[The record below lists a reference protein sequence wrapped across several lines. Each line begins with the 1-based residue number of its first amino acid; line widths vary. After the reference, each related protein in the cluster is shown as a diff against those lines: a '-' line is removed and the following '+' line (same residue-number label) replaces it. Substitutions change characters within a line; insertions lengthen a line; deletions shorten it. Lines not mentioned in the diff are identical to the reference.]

1 MERIKN
7 NGREFSDF
15 HISLFRQSLRFVNCP
30 LWSVTARQYWTYIL
44 VILPLLLPLSG
55 TGFCISSLSKY
66 CRSFVSTQFSKS
78 IHEPGGWV
86 LFELGVGS
94 PWSSP
99 PGKIKEPKWKSIIQD
114 GIKSYLFNKVL
125 VISSIACF
133 LQLSFDPFIRI
144 KVTGYK
150 EQYYLSL
157 ALYSLRC
164 MNVTR
169 YNPVMDWFPIKGNQK
184 FYYSK

>member
-15 HISLFRQSLRFVNCP
+15 HISLFLRSVRSVNCSP
-30 LWSVTARQYWTYIL
+30 RSIIVWQYWTYIL
-44 VILPLLLPLSG
+44 VILPLLLKVNLSG

-66 CRSFVSTQFSKS
+66 CWLFVKFSKS

-86 LFELGVGS
+86 LFELRS

-99 PGKIKEPKWKSIIQD
+99 PGKIKEPKWKSITED
-114 GIKSYLFNKVL
+114 GIKSYLFNLVL
-125 VISSIACF
+125 LISSIACF
-133 LQLSFDPFIRI
+133 LQLSFHPFIWIRC
-144 KVTGYK
+144 TGYK

-157 ALYSLRC
+157 AFYSLRC
-164 MNVTR
+164 INVTR

>member
-15 HISLFRQSLRFVNCP
+15 HISLFLQSLRFVNCS
-30 LWSVTARQYWTYIL
+30 LWFVTARQYWTYIL
-44 VILPLLLPLSG
+44 VILPLLLKFNLSG

-66 CRSFVSTQFSKS
+66 CWSFVKFSKS
-78 IHEPGGWV
+78 IHEPGGCV

-99 PGKIKEPKWKSIIQD
+99 PGKIREPKWKSIIED

-125 VISSIACF
+125 RISSIACF

-144 KVTGYK
+144 RCTGYK
-150 EQYYLSL
+150 EHYYLPF
-157 ALYSLRC
+157 ALHLTRC
-164 MNVTR
+164 INVTP
-169 YNPVMDWFPIKGNQK
+169 YNPVIDWFPINGNQE
-184 FYYSK
+184 FYY

>member
-44 VILPLLLPLSG
+44 VILPLLLKVNLSG

-66 CRSFVSTQFSKS
+66 CWSFVKFPKS

-99 PGKIKEPKWKSIIQD
+99 PGKIKEPKWKSIIED
-114 GIKSYLFNKVL
+114 GIKSYLFNKV
-125 VISSIACF
+125 F
-133 LQLSFDPFIRI
+133 LQLSFDPFTR
-144 KVTGYK
+144 VRCTGYK
-150 EQYYLSL
+150 EHYYLSF
-157 ALYSLRC
+157 ALYSTRC
-164 MNVTR
+164 INVTP
-169 YNPVMDWFPIKGNQK
+169 YNPVIDWFPINGNQE
-184 FYYSK
+184 FYY